1 MVQALAKFSTYPSAC
16 LNFVDLSLDQRRRS
30 SSRHNMG
37 LIVKTCMNCLG
48 MPATLVSWD
57 KRRLRG
63 ITIRIFIR
71 LSDSTNK
78 YD

>member
-37 LIVKTCMNCLG
+37 LIGEWLII
-48 MPATLVSWD
+48 LV
-57 KRRLRG
+57 
-63 ITIRIFIR
+63 ITNTVLSLLLYLFAVFAIR
-71 LSDSTNK
+71 LFMRMCLDNGK
-78 YD
+78 